1 MIFIFNWEMEFG
13 IIGTHLYFPRTFV
26 SMDSL
31 ARLNNTPI
39 EKLKIGLG
47 QLNMSFTY
55 PMEDVNSL
63 CMSAVHQL
71 LSELGIAANS
81 IGRLSVGTESAV
93 DKSKG
98 VKSYLM
104 DLFPGNPSMEGVQVV
119 NACYGGTEALFNC
132 IDWLHSPA
140 WDGRYALCVQ
150 ADVAVYDKGPARC
163 TGGAGAVCILL
174 GPNPKIQFLFPRV
187 TYMQNA
193 YDFYKPDPTSEYPT
207 VDGHLSIK
215 CYLQALDHCQQ

>member
-140 WDGRYALCVQ
+140 WDPLRPLRPGRRRRLRQRPRPLHRGRRSSLHSPRPKPQNTVPLPQSHLHAECL
-150 ADVAVYDKGPARC
+150 R
-163 TGGAGAVCILL
+163 LL
-174 GPNPKIQFLFPRV
+174 QTRPHF
-187 TYMQNA
+187 
-193 YDFYKPDPTSEYPT
+193 
-207 VDGHLSIK
+207 
-215 CYLQALDHCQQ
+215 